1 MIRRL
6 TYLLAFAPA
15 LNFAQTTLDRELPL
29 DSLKFE
35 AQQGETVYSRIIKN
49 YHTVQNEYLVSDY
62 YLTGQL
68 EMSGKSTD
76 RNDLIKKGLFT
87 YYFENGNRRELVNYQ
102 NSVRLGAYFSWYEN
116 GNQKVSGEYLKNTS
130 DESTEGLL
138 KINQYWD
145 KNGVQRVVDG
155 QGFYIDD
162 ENGATSQGN
171 IKDGLKDSIWVGS
184 DKRLQITF
192 SEEYNNG
199 ILVFGTSTDA
209 AGVNFHYK
217 TLTEEAKPMG
227 TALQFRQGILKNLK
241 YNQDS
246 RFFGKS
252 VVLSFFIEKDGYL
265 RDVKTH
271 LGISPEIDEKA
282 VALLRG
288 SAKWKPGASR
298 GIVTRKRYFFPVNAP
313 RLIQRQ

>member
-35 AQQGETVYSRIIKN
+35 AQQGETVYSRSIIKN

-76 RNDLIKKGLFT
+76 RDDLIKKGLFT

-246 RFFGKS
+246 RFFWKKRGFEFFYRKGR
-252 VVLSFFIEKDGYL
+252 LS
-265 RDVKTH
+265 
-271 LGISPEIDEKA
+271 S
-282 VALLRG
+282 
-288 SAKWKPGASR
+288 
-298 GIVTRKRYFFPVNAP
+298 
-313 RLIQRQ
+313 